1 MIIIAGIFILFGLVY
16 ATNGYFHMHMRPEL
30 LAGLMKHNGVPFGT
44 PGREMFAGIL
54 FLAIGCWIIWKR
66 KEKEAVKLK
75 KIVDSV
81 DWKTIRKKVGKVKD
95 DAQKSMYLKITAGNE
110 TTYAE
115 ITECMSWKRDIIDSN
130 GRWINTDWYLKVFLD
145 VPEDFMKRH
154 LDDYV
159 SIDYPDSGVEFFMS
173 VSGSCSGWLRCYL
186 GIPRSIPEK
195 EIRAHVG
202 AV

>member
-66 KEKEAVKLK
+66 KEKEAAKLK

-81 DWKTIRKKVGKVKD
+81 DWKTIRKKSCKSVLMSLLFLSCAAMVKR
-95 DAQKSMYLKITAGNE
+95 
-110 TTYAE
+110 TTL
-115 ITECMSWKRDIIDSN
+115 S
-130 GRWINTDWYLKVFLD
+130 
-145 VPEDFMKRH
+145 
-154 LDDYV
+154 
-159 SIDYPDSGVEFFMS
+159 
-173 VSGSCSGWLRCYL
+173 
-186 GIPRSIPEK
+186 
-195 EIRAHVG
+195 
-202 AV
+202 

>member
-1 MIIIAGIFILFGLVY
+1 MWG
-16 ATNGYFHMHMRPEL
+16 
-30 LAGLMKHNGVPFGT
+30 
-44 PGREMFAGIL
+44 
-54 FLAIGCWIIWKR
+54 
-66 KEKEAVKLK
+66 KLK
-75 KIVDSV
+75 K
-81 DWKTIRKKVGKVKD
+81 DWDKIKGKFADFNARVKNNAKEWWADTKKYWSEKVGKVKD

-173 VSGSCSGWLRCYL
+173 VSGSYSGWLRCYL
-186 GIPRSIPEK
+186 
-195 EIRAHVG
+195 
-202 AV
+202 

>member
-1 MIIIAGIFILFGLVY
+1 MIIIAGICILFGIVY
-16 ATNGYFHMHMRPEL
+16 ATNGYSQMHMRPEL
-30 LAGLMKHNGVPFGT
+30 LAALMKHNGVPFGT
-44 PGREMFAGIL
+44 PGREIFAGIL
-54 FLAIGCWIIWKR
+54 FLAIGFWIIWKR
-66 KEKEAVKLK
+66 NEKEVAKLK

-95 DAQKSMYLKITAGNE
+95 DAKKSMYLKITAGNE

-115 ITECMSWKRDIIDSN
+115 ITEYMSWKRNVYSN
-130 GRWINTDWYLKVFLD
+130 GHWINTDWYLEAFLD

-159 SIDYPDSGVEFFMS
+159 SIDYPDSGVEFFKS
-173 VSGSCSGWLRCYL
+173 ESGSCSDWLRCYL